1 MDTLPTLYLSP
12 LAVTLVLSLAVPIV
26 TGLLTKYSV
35 PAAVKAIVMIV
46 LDAAVALVV
55 HAEMLPSGVAV
66 INSQTLTAAI
76 LGVVVSV
83 ATYLG
88 IYVPVKLSNR
98 PDGVLGA
105 NVGIG
110 PSTKEG

>member
-1 MDTLPTLYLSP
+1 MIDTLPTLYLSP
-12 LAVTLVLSLAVPIV
+12 FAVTLFISLLVPIV
-26 TGLLTKYSV
+26 TGLLTKYAL
-35 PAAVKAIVMIV
+35 PATAKAIIMIV

-55 HAEMLPSGVAV
+55 GAQMLPDGTAV
-66 INSQTLTAAI
+66 INSQTLLSALIA
-76 LGVVVSV
+76 VVVSV

-110 PSTKEG
+110 PSNPE